1 MSIYADVSDLSPW
14 HISVRS
20 ARTDLQ
26 SLVDMGYLSQT
37 NLNKRAMGYIKSE
50 HFEQLLTEVLDKK

>member
-1 MSIYADVSDLSPW
+1 MYLC
-14 HISVRS
+14 SVK
-20 ARTDLQ
+20 TYMKMKVEPTLQ